1 MTWTVLCWVWAVKWP
16 GTLCRGLLGCSTGY
30 LAKRLTPV
38 SGVGKGSGDWR
49 GHLVASLPMEGGV
62 EVKSS
67 LRSLPT
73 IVGIWTTIILWADAG
88 QGNRRG
94 YEYSAWALGKTQ
106 GCYRASMMWGKQ
118 NFVVGGTM
126 DVQQTMIKAG
136 ELVQHLWNYFY
147 YIQNHF

>member
-1 MTWTVLCWVWAVKWP
+1 MTWTVICWVWAVKWP
-16 GTLCRGLLGCSTGY
+16 RTLCRGLLGCSTGY

-49 GHLVASLPMEGGV
+49 GHPVASLPMEGGV
-62 EVKSS
+62 EVKHFFKVPSN
-67 LRSLPT
+67 RC
-73 IVGIWTTIILWADAG
+73 IILWADVG

-118 NFVVGGTM
+118 NFVVGGTV

-136 ELVQHLWNYFY
+136 ELVQHVWNYFY